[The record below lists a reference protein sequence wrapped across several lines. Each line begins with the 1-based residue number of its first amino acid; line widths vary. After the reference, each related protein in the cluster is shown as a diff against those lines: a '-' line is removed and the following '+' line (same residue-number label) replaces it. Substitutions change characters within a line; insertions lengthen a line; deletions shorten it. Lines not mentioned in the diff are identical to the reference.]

1 MGFDGT
7 FQYPTWDT
15 FQVAHDQF
23 SLNILS
29 HITFL
34 FGLSP
39 ELERST
45 WLPDWSIS
53 LEMQFYALF
62 PFIMLAARRFGWL
75 TLAIAISIGCLICD
89 FAFSSFLRQFTLP
102 SIILLKINIFMG
114 GMLIAAASLAQRN
127 RVAYLVAAA
136 ALMMLPI
143 SGSAG
148 FKLSIDRTLLCVGF
162 GILALSDEIKGRP
175 AILSMVSRTLGTLPF
190 VVMAD
195 LSYGAYL
202 IHYPIILLW
211 SRLTTVD
218 APLSSMNRPFPAL
231 IAIPVVTYL
240 LAWTAR
246 HLIELPGIE
255 LGRQAV
261 NYCRTR
267 LESRA

>member
-1 MGFDGT
+1 
-7 FQYPTWDT
+7 
-15 FQVAHDQF
+15 
-23 SLNILS
+23 
-29 HITFL
+29 
-34 FGLSP
+34 
-39 ELERST
+39 
-45 WLPDWSIS
+45 
-53 LEMQFYALF
+53 
-62 PFIMLAARRFGWL
+62 
-75 TLAIAISIGCLICD
+75 
-89 FAFSSFLRQFTLP
+89 
-102 SIILLKINIFMG
+102 
-114 GMLIAAASLAQRN
+114 
-127 RVAYLVAAA
+127 
-136 ALMMLPI
+136 LMMLPI